1 MRFLASYAVMHS
13 SQPYSALFVG
23 LGQLRVHCASVLK
36 CPIVGD
42 YKYGSW
48 AREKWKVGNNNTQA
62 PNQDNDKQFL
72 EDACI
77 EGVGREATPK
87 SFDKSHVQIGQ
98 DDSEQTDRV
107 PKGGKIKGSLASL
120 EPQLHLHC
128 RKMVFPNM
136 EVDVGDGEESRFDD
150 ESKLLRSVEAP
161 LALHM
166 AASWAMLGF
175 NTQGE

>member
-1 MRFLASYAVMHS
+1 M
-13 SQPYSALFVG
+13 
-23 LGQLRVHCASVLK
+23 HCASVLK

-48 AREKWKVGNNNTQA
+48 AKEKWKVGNTTTEA
-62 PNQDNDKQFL
+62 PNHDDDEQLL
-72 EDACI
+72 EDMRI
-77 EGVGREATPK
+77 EGVGREATPRL
-87 SFDKSHVQIGQ
+87 FDKSHEQIRQ
-98 DDSEQTDRV
+98 DVLEQTDHV

-136 EVDVGDGEESRFDD
+136 EVDVEEDVEDGEESRFDD

-166 AASWAMLGF
+166 AASWKMLGF